1 MQIQKQCKYLG
12 LRFYLIQKVRC
23 FFAGAA
29 GTRTVS
35 FHVTES
41 QRMLLTLLTIL
52 PMPSVSRDIE
62 SSNDLC
68 KRCSNSI
75 SLHPGGGVEGVA
87 GGV

>member
-52 PMPSVSRDIE
+52 PMPSVSRDIV
-62 SSNDLC
+62 
-68 KRCSNSI
+68 KQCSLQKGAPTQLVYI
-75 SLHPGGGVEGVA
+75 QGGGCRGV
-87 GGV
+87 